1 MEGRGKANNSGLTE
15 SLLDSSTTAPRSFL
29 HHDEPKRE
37 IIRES
42 KPASSLQTNKP
53 FVPVHHR
60 DIEAETKTALKKNVR
75 KASVIGETK
84 NERDVVFAKEG
95 YRWDVVFVLPTNAI
109 EGAKYTHTHLLGI
122 LKAGGLQHYSFYSSK
137 RDLIFV
143 KIRASL
149 ERLETEAMI
158 TGYRVI
164 LDEEKLGRIAATG
177 VKDPE
182 TGKVIVKPL
191 ELNGDQ
197 KLCRYRPF
205 QFIYSS
211 YTVDKDSRG
220 YQLFCRPKGSLHP
233 FNSTDR
239 IKLIFSILESLESIG
254 CGLELTDLKEDG
266 SVIDYFPLR
275 DKDICERVLVP
286 AWLPWSVKSWKQPID
301 AIREYFGEKI
311 AMYFSFLGHL
321 TTYLL
326 PIGIVGLVVMLDVIG
341 ESTDENG
348 NYSVAYG
355 LGHARLIPLFGLLI
369 ALWSQILLEY
379 WKRKESTNA
388 MMWGM
393 SNFEESER
401 NRHEFEGEIIR
412 SPSTG
417 KMITYFPQSVKR
429 RRVAW
434 SSFIIGL
441 AVLFVIGCVS
451 LLFFIK
457 LSMTRAN
464 LEDFGNILVPILNA
478 VQVQVLNEQYKSLAL
493 YLNKNENHRTDTE
506 YEDALI
512 LKLFAFQF
520 VNSYAAL
527 FYIAFIK
534 EYMGD
539 PCLFNCMAE
548 LAQTLV
554 TIVAS
559 QIGVKLVFDV
569 VLPYVEAYKAK
580 RSSSYESQLE
590 KKVSVVEE
598 EYALEP
604 YDIMMDILLDY
615 SELSIRFGFITLFVC
630 SCPVIPFLVYV
641 SYVFEIRLDASDL
654 LYKRRRPIPTG
665 CQDIGTWM
673 TIFELTANLSVI
685 TNSAI
690 ICFTMSII
698 DEDASTRVWLFI
710 IFQYMIF
717 TGMYLFSALIDDVPE
732 DVSIQLE
739 REEQIKEKII
749 DSDADDDDE
758 DDEEESFALTGG
770 GLKNDNSTLV
780 NDKDDEIV

>member
-1 MEGRGKANNSGLTE
+1 
-15 SLLDSSTTAPRSFL
+15 
-29 HHDEPKRE
+29 
-37 IIRES
+37 
-42 KPASSLQTNKP
+42 
-53 FVPVHHR
+53 
-60 DIEAETKTALKKNVR
+60 
-75 KASVIGETK
+75 
-84 NERDVVFAKEG
+84 
-95 YRWDVVFVLPTNAI
+95 
-109 EGAKYTHTHLLGI
+109 
-122 LKAGGLQHYSFYSSK
+122 
-137 RDLIFV
+137 
-143 KIRASL
+143 
-149 ERLETEAMI
+149 
-158 TGYRVI
+158 
-164 LDEEKLGRIAATG
+164 
-177 VKDPE
+177 
-182 TGKVIVKPL
+182 
-191 ELNGDQ
+191 
-197 KLCRYRPF
+197 
-205 QFIYSS
+205 
-211 YTVDKDSRG
+211 
-220 YQLFCRPKGSLHP
+220 
-233 FNSTDR
+233 
-239 IKLIFSILESLESIG
+239 
-254 CGLELTDLKEDG
+254 
-266 SVIDYFPLR
+266 
-275 DKDICERVLVP
+275 
-286 AWLPWSVKSWKQPID
+286 
-301 AIREYFGEKI
+301 
-311 AMYFSFLGHL
+311 
-321 TTYLL
+321 
-326 PIGIVGLVVMLDVIG
+326 
-341 ESTDENG
+341 
-348 NYSVAYG
+348 
-355 LGHARLIPLFGLLI
+355 
-369 ALWSQILLEY
+369 
-379 WKRKESTNA
+379 
-388 MMWGM
+388 
-393 SNFEESER
+393 
-401 NRHEFEGEIIR
+401 
-412 SPSTG
+412 
-417 KMITYFPQSVKR
+417 MITYFPQSVKR

-534 EYMGD
+534 EYMGKEHANKFPDRNSNYLPCIYLLALGD

-569 VLPYVEAYKAK
+569 FLPFVEAYKAK

-739 REEQIKEKII
+739 REEQIKEKVSIKLET
-749 DSDADDDDE
+749 DANTK
-758 DDEEESFALTGG
+758 S
-770 GLKNDNSTLV
+770 
-780 NDKDDEIV
+780 IVQYDFNVYIYIFR